1 MSPLVNLCI
10 LAAGVATGAGAVAAA
25 DDDDAHRGPVVV
37 MDVGDNIGGGS
48 AADSTI
54 LLKEAL
60 AARHGA
66 CINSPFK
73 TRIYSREN

>member
-1 MSPLVNLCI
+1 M
-10 LAAGVATGAGAVAAA
+10 AEAA
-25 DDDDAHRGPVVV
+25 DDDDALYRGPVVV

-54 LLKEAL
+54 LLKAAL

-66 CINSPFK
+66 CMNPPFK
-73 TRIYSREN
+73 TRIHSRKN